1 MYINNKTD
9 SERLSKTL
17 TDLYAF
23 AQSIGAIT
31 VEPPAPTPTPPVD
44 YQHARDI
51 PDDVFLDAIRATRH
65 EYKPG
70 TMPSGN
76 DHGSAT
82 RWHVD
87 MHLGGLDHTD
97 TLVSDVPGV
106 PAKVTLAK
114 ARRLIKRGL
123 IDGCACGCRGDY
135 QIKDGT

>member
-9 SERLSKTL
+9 SERLIKTL

-23 AQSIGAIT
+23 AQSINAIT

-51 PDDVFLDAIRATRH
+51 PDDVFLDAIRAVRH
-65 EYKPG
+65 EYPNG
-70 TMPSGN
+70 E
-76 DHGSAT
+76 HGWAT

-123 IDGCACGCRGDY
+123 IDGCPCGCRGDY